1 MIEVR
6 DLRKSYGS
14 FEAVRGVSFDVSPGG
29 VVGILGP
36 NGAGKTTILRI
47 LSGYHGPTSGTAR
60 VAGVDAAEDP
70 RELKRRV
77 GYLPE
82 NAPLYP
88 DLSAAEHLGF
98 AAEARGLRGTAR
110 TSAVR
115 AAAER
120 AGAGEVLDIPAEHLS
135 KGWRQRVG
143 LALALL
149 GDPPVLILDEP
160 TAGLDPN
167 QIRQA
172 RSLIRDLGR
181 ERTVLLS
188 THILG
193 EAEALCSEILI
204 LHRGL
209 LAGRGSPEGIA
220 ETLAVQ
226 DRLEAVIKAPGAR
239 ELESALARLETGR
252 PEGSPSAEASG
263 AWRVRIVCPAGTSDR
278 TAEAVSGWAA
288 AEGFS
293 LLELRRERL
302 SMEDIFARLTGNG
315 EGEG

>member
-1 MIEVR
+1 MIEVQ

-14 FEAVRGVSFDVSPGG
+14 FEAVRGVSFEAAPGG

-47 LSGYHGPTSGTAR
+47 LAGYHGPTSGRAR
-60 VAGVDAAEDP
+60 VAGVDAAENP

-88 DLSAAEHLGF
+88 DLSAAEHLDF
-98 AAEARGLRGTAR
+98 VADARGLRGAAKS
-110 TSAVR
+110 SAVR
-115 AAAER
+115 TAAEL
-120 AGAGEVLDIPAEHLS
+120 AGAGEILDIPAERLS

-143 LALALL
+143 LAMALL

-172 RSLIRDLGR
+172 RTLIRDLGR

-204 LHRGL
+204 LNRGL

-226 DRLEAVIKAPGAR
+226 DRLEAVIRAPGER
-239 ELESALARLETGR
+239 VLESALARLGSGS
-252 PEGSPSAEASG
+252 PEGFQAAEAPG
-263 AWRVRIVCPAGTSDR
+263 AWRVRIVCPAGSSDR
-278 TAEAVSGWAA
+278 TAEAVSDWAA
-288 AEGFS
+288 AEGFK
-293 LLELRRERL
+293 LLELRRDRL
-302 SMEDIFARLTGNG
+302 SMEDIFARLTG
-315 EGEG
+315 EGEAGG

>member
-6 DLRKSYGS
+6 DLRKSYGD
-14 FEAVRGVSFDVSPGG
+14 FEAVRGVSFDAKPGG

-47 LSGYHGPTSGTAR
+47 LSGYHGPTSGSAR
-60 VAGVDAAEDP
+60 VAGIDAAEDP

-88 DLSAAEHLGF
+88 DLTAKEHLAF
-98 AAEARGLRGTAR
+98 AAEVRGFHGPAK
-110 TSAVR
+110 SR
-115 AAAER
+115 AIREALER
-120 AGAGEVLDIPAEHLS
+120 SGAGEARSVPAERLS

-143 LALALL
+143 LAMALL

-167 QIRQA
+167 QIRQT

-181 ERTVLLS
+181 DRTVLLS

-193 EAEALCSEILI
+193 EAEALCSEILVLFQGALAGKGSPKEI
-204 LHRGL
+204 AEG
-209 LAGRGSPEGIA
+209 LAGRE
-220 ETLAVQ
+220 
-226 DRLEAVIKAPGAR
+226 RLEAVVKAPGAP
-239 ELESALARLETGR
+239 EVEAALVRLAVGF
-252 PEGSPSAEASG
+252 PEGPPSPEGDG
-263 AWRVRIVCPAGTSDR
+263 AWRICLGFPAGGAGS
-278 TAEAVSGWAA
+278 AEAVSDWAA
-288 AEGFS
+288 SEGFKI
-293 LLELRRERL
+293 LELKREGL
-302 SMEDIFARLTGNG
+302 SMEEVFARLTGEA
-315 EGEG
+315 EG

>member
-14 FEAVRGVSFDVSPGG
+14 FEAVRGVSFDAGPGG

-47 LSGYHGPTSGTAR
+47 LSGYHGPTSGSAR
-60 VAGVDAAEDP
+60 VAGIDAAEDP

-88 DLSAAEHLGF
+88 DLTGREHLEF
-98 AAEARGLRGTAR
+98 VAEARGLRGAAKAR
-110 TSAVR
+110 AMR
-115 AAAER
+115 EAEER
-120 AGAGEVLDIPAEHLS
+120 AGAGEAGLIPAERLS

-143 LALALL
+143 LAMALL

-167 QIRQA
+167 QIRQT
-172 RSLIRDLGR
+172 RSLVRDLGR

-193 EAEALCSEILI
+193 EAEALCSEILV
-204 LHRGL
+204 LFRGA
-209 LAGRGSPEGIA
+209 LAGRGTPKEIA
-220 ETLAVQ
+220 DSLAGRE
-226 DRLEAVIKAPGAR
+226 RLEAVIKAPGLRDVEAALTR
-239 ELESALARLETGR
+239 LGSAALAEAPG
-252 PEGSPSAEASG
+252 PEDGG
-263 AWRVRIVCPAGTSDR
+263 AWRIRLDFPAGSQGA
-278 TAEAVSGWAA
+278 AEAVSDWAA
-288 AEGFS
+288 SEGFK
-293 LLELRRERL
+293 LLELRREGL
-302 SMEDIFARLTGNG
+302 SMEEVFARLTG
-315 EGEG
+315 EGGS